1 MWSHNITSQEPRPD
15 PERKTYHP
23 KISRVID
30 GCPSPCRVQCIRSVT
45 TVVHNDI
52 SSSSISLN
60 TRNVDLSLGELC
72 RVPEYPTELSSLSL
86 SSSRDLAVGRCRLL
100 YGGDR
105 TEEYNSASSITRITI
120 GDFITSR
127 FFGGSGSGYGWDD
140 VIDVACLR
148 IYDGLGFDVIRYIL
162 YGNSIA

>member
-1 MWSHNITSQEPRPD
+1 M
-15 PERKTYHP
+15 
-23 KISRVID
+23 
-30 GCPSPCRVQCIRSVT
+30 
-45 TVVHNDI
+45 VHNDI

-60 TRNVDLSLGELC
+60 TRNVDLSLGELY
-72 RVPEYPTELSSLSL
+72 RVPEYPTELSSPPL
-86 SSSRDLAVGRCRLL
+86 SSSRDLAVRRCRLL

-127 FFGGSGSGYGWDD
+127 FFGGSGYGWDD
-140 VIDVACLR
+140 VIDVACLW
-148 IYDGLGFDVIRYIL
+148 IYDGLGLVVIRYIL